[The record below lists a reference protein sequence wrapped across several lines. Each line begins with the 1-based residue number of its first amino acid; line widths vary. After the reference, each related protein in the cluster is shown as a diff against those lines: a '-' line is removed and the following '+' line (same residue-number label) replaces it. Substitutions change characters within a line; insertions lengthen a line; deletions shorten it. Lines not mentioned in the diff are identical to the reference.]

1 MTKAKLDA
9 PVAED
14 GRVLRGTRN
23 RDRITD
29 ALFELIE
36 SGELIPTAEQV
47 AQRAGVGERTVFRHF
62 ADMET
67 LFAELS
73 GRLESEMRPL
83 LDQPAA
89 IGSREERVRALVE
102 RRAELYERISP
113 FKHSSTL
120 QRVHSEFLQRQ
131 HALMNRTLREHL
143 VDAFGSELVGAPDV
157 TLEALD
163 FLTSFEAWDR
173 LRNDQRLSREHASRV
188 SVASV
193 LKLLITLERVKN
205 RARDGAT
212 HLARG

>member
-1 MTKAKLDA
+1 MTEAKSHA
-9 PVAED
+9 GAAED

-73 GRLESEMRPL
+73 GRLDGEMRPL
-83 LDQPAA
+83 LEQPAA
-89 IGSREERVRALVE
+89 VGNREARVCALVD

-113 FKHSSTL
+113 FKHSGAL
-120 QRVHSEFLQRQ
+120 QRVHSQFLQRK
-131 HALMNRTLREHL
+131 HAAMNRTLREHL
-143 VDAFGSELVGAPDV
+143 VNALGPELAGAADL

-163 FLTSFEAWDR
+163 CLTSFEAWDR
-173 LRNDQRLSREHASRV
+173 LRNDQHLSRERASQV

-193 LKLLITLERVKN
+193 LRLLLAMDDDRSGVTQP
-205 RARDGAT
+205 
-212 HLARG
+212 ARG

>member
-1 MTKAKLDA
+1 MTEAKPDA
-9 PVAED
+9 PTAED

-47 AQRAGVGERTVFRHF
+47 ARKAGVGERTVFRHF

-83 LDQPAA
+83 LEQPAA
-89 IGSREERVRALVE
+89 VGNREERVRAFVE
-102 RRAELYERISP
+102 HRAELYERISP
-113 FKHSSTL
+113 FKHSGAL
-120 QRVHSEFLQRQ
+120 QRVHSEFLQRK
-131 HALMNRTLREHL
+131 HIVMNRMLREHL
-143 VDAFGSELVGAPDV
+143 VDALQSELVGAPDV

-173 LRNDQRLSREHASRV
+173 MRNDQHLSRERACQVCVAAVVRV
-188 SVASV
+188 
-193 LKLLITLERVKN
+193 LLLATDGSSPATTN
-205 RARDGAT
+205 PAR
-212 HLARG
+212 R

>member
-1 MTKAKLDA
+1 MSGAKPRTDA
-9 PVAED
+9 AAD

-29 ALFELIE
+29 ALFELVE

-47 AQRAGVGERTVFRHF
+47 ARRAGVGERTVFRHF

-73 GRLESEMRPL
+73 GRLEREMRPL

-89 IGSREERVRALVE
+89 TGSLEQRVEAFVE

-113 FKHSSTL
+113 FRHSGAL
-120 QRVHSEFLQRQ
+120 QRVHSKFLQRA
-131 HALMNRTLREHL
+131 HVGMNRTLRQHL
-143 VDAFGSELVGAPDV
+143 LDVLGGELDGNPEA
-157 TLEALD
+157 TEALD

-173 LRNDQRLSREHASRV
+173 LRNDQHLSRERARQV
-188 SVASV
+188 CVGAI
-193 LKLLITLERVKN
+193 LKLIGQIGRS
-205 RARDGAT
+205 
-212 HLARG
+212 

>member
-1 MTKAKLDA
+1 MTEVKPQAHA
-9 PVAED
+9 VED

-36 SGELIPTAEQV
+36 SGELIPTAQQV
-47 AQRAGVGERTVFRHF
+47 ARRAGVGERTVFRHF

-73 GRLESEMRPL
+73 GRLESEMFPL

-89 IGSREERVRALVE
+89 VGKLRERVIAFVE

-113 FKHSSTL
+113 FKHSGTL
-120 QRVHSEFLQRQ
+120 QRVHSRFLPRR
-131 HALMNRTLREHL
+131 HALRNRTLREHL
-143 VDAFGSELVGAPDV
+143 VGAFGSDLVGAPDV

-173 LRNDQRLSREHASRV
+173 LRNDQHLSREHASRV
-188 SVASV
+188 SVASI
-193 LKLLITLERVKN
+193 LKLLLST
-205 RARDGAT
+205 DGAT
-212 HLARG
+212 AASTQSARS